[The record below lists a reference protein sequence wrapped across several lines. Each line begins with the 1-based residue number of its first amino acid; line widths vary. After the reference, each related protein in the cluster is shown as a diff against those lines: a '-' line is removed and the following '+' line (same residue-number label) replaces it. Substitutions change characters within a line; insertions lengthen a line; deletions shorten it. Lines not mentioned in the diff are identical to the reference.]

1 MKHSKSRNPAVTH
14 HTRRSTRSPATKA
27 TTVTGE
33 FAHATQQGSTGSFVS
48 RFDKLRQ
55 FPVFPQAAEV
65 DAATTAL
72 VFVPLHPTP
81 TSTVDMAFMKGKKV
95 VMAPG
100 RSESADSLSGYRPT
114 ITVCRADEGE
124 YRPDYILADPS
135 DMANAKHK
143 YVVIGPADKANVGV
157 QYVLPWIALS
167 SREESA
173 ARTALGRIPEL
184 LRSLDRERVDDIIK
198 ASIAAAIPLQRGARG
213 QAELLAKRISE
224 VLASVPMLTAAE
236 VGRNAGTTSDKP
248 EALAAQWSNRK
259 QVFTV
264 ELAGHGIRFP
274 SFQFQPD
281 SGKPWPALAKVLPT
295 LLTAFQPI
303 DLLIWF
309 VSPHPALDQLTPDS
323 ILHDAERLQSAADA
337 TLKPVDF
344 W

>member
-14 HTRRSTRSPATKA
+14 YTRRSSKSPSSKA

-33 FAHATQQGSTGSFVS
+33 FAQAAQRGSTGSFVS

-55 FPVFPQAAEV
+55 FPVFPQADEV

-72 VFVPLHPTP
+72 LFVPLNVTRA
-81 TSTVDMAFMKGKKV
+81 SALDLAFMQELKDATDPTVILTTDSSKV
-95 VMAPG
+95 YHPHMTVVH
-100 RSESADSLSGYRPT
+100 GYK
-114 ITVCRADEGE
+114 VDDVG
-124 YRPDYILADPS
+124 
-135 DMANAKHK
+135 K
-143 YVVIGPADKANVGV
+143 YVVPSIT
-157 QYVLPWIALS
+157 LS
-167 SREESA
+167 SRQEVA
-173 ARTALGRIPEL
+173 ARAALRRLPEL
-184 LRSLDRERVDDIIK
+184 MRALDQERIDDILK

-295 LLTAFQPI
+295 LLTAFAPI